1 MANANGIMDAGELID
16 SIIHDL
22 NESVRYIFD
31 GKHIAW
37 CGIMANTVQRLTVL
51 KDGIA
56 KDIASKNRTIEDLK
70 TALRAAGSPVET
82 VTPEE
87 YIAEMQKGGANDG
100 SN

>member
-1 MANANGIMDAGELID
+1 MAKENGIIDAGELID
-16 SIIHDL
+16 GIIHDL

-56 KDIASKNRTIEDLK
+56 KDIASKSRTIEDLK
-70 TALRAAGSPVET
+70 NALRAAGSPVET
-82 VTPEE
+82 VPIEKFL
-87 YIAEMQKGGANDG
+87 AEMQKDGANNG

>member
-1 MANANGIMDAGELID
+1 MANGNGIMDAGELID
-16 SIIHDL
+16 GIIHDL

-56 KDIASKNRTIEDLK
+56 KDRESKNRTIEDLK

-82 VTPEE
+82 VPIEKL
-87 YIAEMQKGGANDG
+87 IAGMQKDGANDG

>member
-1 MANANGIMDAGELID
+1 MANANGIMDTGELID

-37 CGIMANTVQRLTVL
+37 CGVMANTVQRLTVL
-51 KDGIA
+51 KNGIA
-56 KDIASKNRTIEDLK
+56 KDIESKNRTIEDLK
-70 TALRAAGSPVET
+70 NSLRAAGSPVET
-82 VTPEE
+82 VSIENLL
-87 YIAEMQKGGANDG
+87 AEMQKDGANDG

>member
-37 CGIMANTVQRLTVL
+37 CGVMANTVQRLTVL
-51 KDGIA
+51 KNGIA
-56 KDIASKNRTIEDLK
+56 KDIESKNRTIEDLK
-70 TALRAAGSPVET
+70 NSLRAAGSPVET
-82 VTPEE
+82 VSIENLL
-87 YIAEMQKGGANDG
+87 AEMQKDGANDG